1 MKTVYTSPDGVQ
13 TVVAL
18 EDGNLVTGTI
28 QDCTP
33 IREHAQA
40 LHKEGHHG
48 SSEFKHA
55 AKLPRE
61 AIEAYCNNLRISFE
75 EFMRDRK
82 HIKAMCNDPD
92 LRDFRIWPGR
102 V

>member
-1 MKTVYTSPDGVQ
+1 MKTVIQSDPGVQ

-18 EDGNLVTGTI
+18 EDGNLITGTV

-48 SSEFKHA
+48 SSDFKHA
-55 AKLPRE
+55 AKLPVWAVE
-61 AIEAYCNNLRISFE
+61 HYCNINGLTFAQ
-75 EFMRDRK
+75 FMQEPY
-82 HIKAMCNDPD
+82 HIKAMCNDPA

>member
-1 MKTVYTSPDGVQ
+1 MKTVLTAPDGVQ

-18 EDGNLVTGTI
+18 EDGNLITGTV

-48 SSEFKHA
+48 SSDFKLA
-55 AKLPRE
+55 AELPE
-61 AIEAYCNNLRISFE
+61 VVIETYCNLHGITFE
-75 EFMRDRK
+75 EFMCNPFHLR
-82 HIKAMCNDPD
+82 AVCNDPD
-92 LRDFRIWPGR
+92 LRDFRVWPGR
-102 V
+102 L

>member
-1 MKTVYTSPDGVQ
+1 VKTVINHGDGTQ
-13 TVVAL
+13 SVVAL
-18 EDGNLVTGTI
+18 EDGNLVTGTV

-33 IREHAQA
+33 IREYAQA

-48 SSEFKHA
+48 SSDFKHA

-61 AIEAYCNNLRISFE
+61 AVEAYCNIHRITFE
-75 EFMRDRK
+75 EFMQDRK
-82 HIKAMCNDPD
+82 HIKAMCNDSD